1 MLYWEKGY
9 IKSNWYFVYF
19 RARRYSYLLWTSNRT
34 RDHGGGGVSRA
45 VGVGRAVGVITVAL
59 VVAGKTGIDGASTEL
74 ISRGTLVPLVV
85 IYTVFVIQLA
95 ESAEQENSQQARNCS
110 MLLIWSQSQT
120 SPGGGVIPSSGQN
133 LVQTRHACMMPWT
146 CITLWSTPSAS
157 SSCQYQQECS

>member
-1 MLYWEKGY
+1 MDPIDILFISGD
-9 IKSNWYFVYF
+9 IQ
-19 RARRYSYLLWTSNRT
+19 YSYLLWTSNRT
-34 RDHGGGGVSRA
+34 RDHRGGGVSRA

-110 MLLIWSQSQT
+110 MLLI
-120 SPGGGVIPSSGQN
+120 
-133 LVQTRHACMMPWT
+133 
-146 CITLWSTPSAS
+146 
-157 SSCQYQQECS
+157 